1 MEMYA
6 DMKFKDIPKDGTF
19 KRGNTM
25 YRKDGERAYDIYVG
39 MYTSFKP
46 DDIVKYVVGSGK

>member
-1 MEMYA
+1 MELYA

-19 KRGNTM
+19 KSGNTM
-25 YRKDGERAYDIYVG
+25 YRKEGERAYDIYVG

-46 DDIVKYVVGSGK
+46 DDIVKYVIGSGK